1 MGLKLTNNA
10 TGLLAANINSSVTS
24 ISLASSAGSKFPTL
38 TVGDWCPI
46 VVVDGSGNL
55 EIMRC
60 TARSG
65 DVLTVT
71 RGQEGTTARSF
82 SSGARVDVR
91 LTSAAL
97 AEFALSSDM
106 TDALDL
112 KADLASPEFT
122 GTPRAPK
129 AADNDYSTQIA
140 TTEWVQDFVPI
151 PIGAV
156 LEYHGATLPPRFL
169 WANGSAVSRVTYAL
183 LFAALGSP
191 SSSGNGSTT
200 FNVPDRRGRVGV
212 GKDNMGGVTAA
223 GRVTTAG
230 SGIDGATLGATGGAQ
245 NVTLDTPQI
254 PAHKHNV
261 AALQDPH
268 YHLVALSQ
276 GVLVQTNGTARA
288 AHGDPIATSTVQP
301 AITVFE
307 DTVGGW
313 EAHNNMPPSI
323 VCNFIVYAGV

>member
-106 TDALDL
+106 TTALNL
-112 KADLASPEFT
+112 KANLASPTFT

-129 AADNDYSTQIA
+129 AADNDDSTQIA

-156 LEYHGATLPPRFL
+156 LEYHGATLPARFL
-169 WANGSAVSRVTYAL
+169 WANNAEVSRSTYAL
-183 LFAALGSP
+183 LFSALGSP
-191 SSSGNGSTT
+191 SASGNGTTT

-230 SGIDGATLGATGGAQ
+230 SGIDGATLGASGGAQ
-245 NVTLDTPQI
+245 NVTLTTAQI

-261 AALQDPH
+261 AATQAPH
-268 YHLVALSQ
+268 KHTVPISRAIS
-276 GVLVQTNGTARA
+276 VQTTGSGLATGT
-288 AHGDPIATSTVQP
+288 GPIDTSEETP
-301 AITVFE
+301 AITVTE
-307 DTVGGW
+307 DSIGGGQ
-313 EAHNNMPPSI
+313 AHNNMPPSI